1 LAVTLDIAVRMV
13 AEHAGD
19 HLDVSGEI
27 IKRGRST
34 VAAEVRFTDKRTS
47 DLVAT
52 SYVTFMASPR
62 PQDLAPPLARGMRTT
77 GSMSIPFPE
86 FVGTRILSVGVVEVD
101 LTPFVMQASE
111 SLQGGIVAL
120 IGELA
125 AESLTRS
132 QVLDLDIRYLS
143 AVRVGPGRAT
153 ASLLRADLVRVEV
166 RDIGSENRLAALIF
180 ARMVRAS

>member
-1 LAVTLDIAVRMV
+1 
-13 AEHAGD
+13 
-19 HLDVSGEI
+19 
-27 IKRGRST
+27 
-34 VAAEVRFTDKRTS
+34 
-47 DLVAT
+47 
-52 SYVTFMASPR
+52 
-62 PQDLAPPLARGMRTT
+62 
-77 GSMSIPFPE
+77 
-86 FVGTRILSVGVVEVD
+86 VD

-153 ASLLRADLVRVEV
+153 ATLLRADLVRVEV